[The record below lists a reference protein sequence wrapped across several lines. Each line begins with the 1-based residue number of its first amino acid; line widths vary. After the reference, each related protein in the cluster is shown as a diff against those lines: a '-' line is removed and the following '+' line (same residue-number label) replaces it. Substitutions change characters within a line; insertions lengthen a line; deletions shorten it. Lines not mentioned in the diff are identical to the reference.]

1 MSLQAKY
8 EELQQILCEMK
19 SVLAAFSG
27 GVDSTLLIKAA
38 HDALGERVQAVTAW
52 SERSHELDE
61 QELKQLTTAL
71 GIRHHIM
78 RYDEMDI
85 PHFRENTPER
95 CYYCKR
101 WLFERF
107 TQLAKEHALRVVIDG
122 SNLDDADDFRPGM
135 RALKELGV
143 RSPLREVGLT
153 KQEIRTLSQEMAL
166 PTWDKPA
173 MPCLATRVPYYLEIT
188 PAVLRQ
194 VQAAEACLKQLGFR
208 EFRVRHHDRIAR
220 IELPRPDM
228 LRVFQEQLD
237 QSIIA
242 RFKEI
247 GYTYITLDLQGFR
260 SGSLNEVL

>member
-8 EELQQILCEMK
+8 ERLQQILREMK
-19 SVLAAFSG
+19 SALAAFSG
-27 GVDSTLLIKAA
+27 GVDSTLLAKAA
-38 HDALGERVQAVTAW
+38 CDALGEHVQAVTAW
-52 SERSHELDE
+52 SERAHELDE
-61 QELKQLTTAL
+61 QELKQLITSL
-71 GIRHHIM
+71 GIRHHLI
-78 RYDEMDI
+78 RYDEMEI
-85 PHFRENTPER
+85 PHFRENPPER

-107 TQLAKEHALRVVIDG
+107 TQLAKEHALRVVIEG

-143 RSPLREVGLT
+143 RSPLREAGLT
-153 KQEIRTLSQEMAL
+153 KQEIRTLSQAMAL
-166 PTWDKPA
+166 PTWNKPA

-188 PAVLRQ
+188 PEVLRK
-194 VQAAEACLKQLGFR
+194 VQAGEAYLKQLGFR
-208 EFRVRHHDRIAR
+208 EFRVRHHDTIAR

-228 LRVFQEQLD
+228 LRIFQEQLD
-237 QSIIA
+237 QPIIA

-247 GYTYITLDLQGFR
+247 GYAYITLDLQGFR